1 MFYPRTQ
8 RRGRR
13 NCPHR
18 HRIRTGLFEQ
28 KSPLRGKRNF
38 QGRDKEA
45 ETALEIQGRR
55 YRDKISL
62 GNSANSGLIAW
73 FREISARTRMRGGPE
88 RTRTPGTQFYRT
100 SLCHC
105 PNVAS
110 AGASRRRK
118 SSLRRCEPNQDRW
131 RCTVR
136 LDPAIK
142 HRRTA
147 QRHCREKAGNPLRLE
162 RLVLSSVSGRQGRS
176 EILPRRLDRRGGA
189 SVVRRPPRTERRR
202 SYRVATWWRYRL
214 EYRKR
219 QIGLVH
225 NLTQYQYVIGAP
237 EEIRTPDPQIRS
249 QAVDLGL

>member
-1 MFYPRTQ
+1 V
-8 RRGRR
+8 
-13 NCPHR
+13 
-18 HRIRTGLFEQ
+18 
-28 KSPLRGKRNF
+28 
-38 QGRDKEA
+38 
-45 ETALEIQGRR
+45 
-55 YRDKISL
+55 
-62 GNSANSGLIAW
+62 
-73 FREISARTRMRGGPE
+73 RGGPE

-219 QIGLVH
+219 QIGLVR
-225 NLTQYQYVIGAP
+225 NLTQSQYVIGATVELLTP
-237 EEIRTPDPQIRS
+237 RFAVWCFRRWCHARTSSCVQGNDARPPRRVGRLRRAGGSGATENSIGAFKQT
-249 QAVDLGL
+249 QTPAPVC

>member
-1 MFYPRTQ
+1 LSGNGIFRAETKRPKRLRKGQ
-8 RRGRR
+8 GHRGRD
-13 NCPHR
+13 NVSLNNPP
-18 HRIRTGLFEQ
+18 IRGLF
-28 KSPLRGKRNF
+28 
-38 QGRDKEA
+38 D
-45 ETALEIQGRR
+45 
-55 YRDKISL
+55 
-62 GNSANSGLIAW
+62 GN
-73 FREISARTRMRGGPE
+73 REISVRKRVRGGPE

-118 SSLRRCEPNQDRW
+118 SSLRRCEPNQHRW

-225 NLTQYQYVIGAP
+225 NLTQSQYVTGAP
-237 EEIRTPDPQIRS
+237 EERRRQSPERS
-249 QAVDLGL
+249 VIPEEFGRPAKHLIPVNDTSLQPGGV